1 MEEASSGFVKASIT
15 RPNAF
20 NGCAIPCY
28 LYCDN
33 RVIGQL
39 GNNTTIE
46 VSLPVGSHTL
56 KTDRQPGGSN
66 WFGVGA
72 NIRPSLKPLTIHE
85 GHDLRITIKIVSHM
99 LNCTFE
105 IESIQEL

>member
-1 MEEASSGFVKASIT
+1 MEEASSNFVKATIT
-15 RPNAF
+15 RLNAF

-39 GNNTTIE
+39 GNNTTVE
-46 VSLPVGSHTL
+46 VSLPVGVHTF

-66 WFGVGA
+66 WYGVGA
-72 NIRPSLKPLTIHE
+72 NIRPAEKSLTIRE
-85 GHDLRITIKIVSHM
+85 GHDLRMTIKIVSHM

-105 IESIQEL
+105 IASIQEL

>member
-1 MEEASSGFVKASIT
+1 MSEETSGFVKASVT
-15 RPNAF
+15 RLNAF

-28 LYCDN
+28 LYCDDK
-33 RVIGQL
+33 VVGQL

-46 VSLPVGSHTL
+46 VSLPVGFHTL

-72 NIRPSLKPLTIHE
+72 NIRPSLKPITIQE
-85 GHDLRITIKIVSHM
+85 GHNLLITIKVVAHM
-99 LNCTFE
+99 MTCAFE
-105 IESIQEL
+105 FAEVQEL